1 MSELVKGTWFYK
13 VTDDGVDQIRLE
25 RVKNENCFVFTRN
38 RNYRENIKLTRKEFD
53 EYTMLNPHGYFT
65 ASTVT
70 LDNGV
75 KDVICTLHR
84 TKDISDG
91 DSIPYAV
98 CRQSVLDIFAN
109 LAKPEEDKNV
119 YIGLSMS
126 KDTCPPDVDYAVML
140 LAQNVLKSYNMAV
153 YLDDGIADIMH
164 YIPTSFYNEVLMKMP
179 QLEIPESMGHKA
191 VGKCFT
197 LRQLLDYTEFIYDF
211 KSAFATHILDETLNI
226 DEDGKVDS
234 KSIDLIEQALGF
246 KLYDAF
252 GIEYGYDI
260 DFNRIANDY
269 VIVSDKDNKTYV
281 VSYVKGEDIDMATR
295 NRIQSRMEY
304 IASLQNILT

>member
-13 VTDDGVDQIRLE
+13 VTEDGVDQIRLE
-25 RVKNENCFVFTRN
+25 RIKNENCFVFTRN

-70 LDNGV
+70 LDNGN

-98 CRQSVLDIFAN
+98 CRQSILDIFAN
-109 LAKPEEDKNV
+109 LAKPEEDRNV

-126 KDTCPPDVDYAVML
+126 KDTCPPDIDFPVML
-140 LAQNVLKSYNMAV
+140 VANNVLKSYNMAV

-179 QLEIPESMGHKA
+179 QLEIPEYMCHTA

-211 KSAFATHILDETLNI
+211 KSAFATHILDESLVL
-226 DEDGKVDS
+226 DKEGKVDNN
-234 KSIDLIEQALGF
+234 SIALLEHALGF

-281 VSYVKGEDIDMATR
+281 VSYVKGEDIDAVTR
-295 NRIQSRMEY
+295 DRIQARMEY
-304 IASLQNILT
+304 IASLQNILA